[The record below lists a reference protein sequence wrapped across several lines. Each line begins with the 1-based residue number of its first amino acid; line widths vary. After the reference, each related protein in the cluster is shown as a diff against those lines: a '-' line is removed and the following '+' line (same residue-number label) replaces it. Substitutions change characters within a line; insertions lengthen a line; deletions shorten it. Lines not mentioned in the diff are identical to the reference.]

1 MLTDYP
7 IFQKW
12 YTTLNWILDKVETFP
27 KSVRFTISTKI
38 SNISIEILELI
49 IEMIYNKSKRDFLLE
64 IILKLEKLRIFFR
77 LTKDRT
83 YLSIKQ
89 YEFVIRNIDEVG
101 RMVGGMMKG

>member
-1 MLTDYP
+1 MLNDYP

-12 YTTLNWILDKVETFP
+12 YTTLNWILDKVESFP
-27 KSVRFTISTKI
+27 KSVRFTITTKI

-49 IEMIYNKSKRDFLLE
+49 IEMIYNKSKRNFLLN
-64 IILKLEKLRIFFR
+64 INLKLEKLRIFFR

-89 YEFVIRNIDEVG
+89 YEFIIRNIDEVG